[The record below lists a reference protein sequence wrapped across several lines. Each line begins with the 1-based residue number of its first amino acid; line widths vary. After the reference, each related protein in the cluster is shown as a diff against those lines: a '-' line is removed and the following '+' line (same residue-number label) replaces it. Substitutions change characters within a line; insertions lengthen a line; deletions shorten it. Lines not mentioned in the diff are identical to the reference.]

1 MAETVTKRL
10 NKVLTELNISMDRA
24 VEYLAKKGVKI
35 NPDPNAKIAPD
46 VYDVLAQGFEQDK
59 SKKQMIEEVN
69 QAKREEKEKQ
79 RIAKELQLAQ
89 VQKEEEEKEKAAEN
103 PQAEPVVI
111 PEPQPQPEVIK
122 AHAENT
128 VQLKTVGK
136 IDLDALEKPV
146 RKSVRKEE
154 PKQEKTPEK
163 PQEKPITVAKPQ
175 LEKKEETAPEVQALP
190 VAPVAE
196 IVQPDASPAESQEAT
211 PHEVEKIETQYQ
223 KLEGPKTVGK
233 IDLSVFEKPKADP
246 KKVSPADAARKK
258 RKRKRGEKVSGNDIQ
273 TNNPEAS
280 QRTNASQGRPQ
291 SGGAAS
297 GPRPKHPVRAKTEHV
312 EPTEEEIS
320 RQIKETLD
328 KLTSG
333 HGKNKAAK
341 YRKEKR
347 IFRRDEALREA
358 EREAEESKI
367 IKATEYVTVSE
378 LASMMNVPV
387 NKVIAS
393 CMQLGIM
400 AAMNQRLDA
409 DTLSIIAEEFGYQ
422 VQFVD
427 AELEDAILDNEPDD
441 EKDLKRRAPIVTVM
455 GHVDHGKTSLLDY
468 VRRSNVIAGE
478 AGGITQHIAAYSV
491 RLEGGEQITFLDT
504 PGHEAFTAMRA
515 RGAQVTD
522 IAIIVIAADSNV
534 MPQTKEAISHA
545 QAAGVPMVIAINKVD
560 LPTANPD
567 KIRESLS
574 NMNILVEEWGGKVQ
588 SQEISAKKGMGVKE
602 LLEKVLL
609 EAEMLDLKAN
619 PDRNAAGT
627 VIEAS
632 LDKGRGYVTTVLV
645 QNGSLKVGD
654 YALSGQYSGKVRAMF
669 DERGNKVE
677 KALPSQPVL
686 VLGLDGSPQAGDKFI
701 VMDDEKEAKQVAT
714 RRMQLKREQSVRA
727 SKHITLDEIGRRI
740 AIGDFKELNIIVK
753 GDVDGSVE
761 ALTESLERLSTDK
774 IHINIIHHGVGAVT
788 ESDVLLA
795 SASEAIIIGFNVRPS
810 TGARRLSE
818 QEQIE
823 IRTYSIIYDAINEVK
838 DAMQGMLAPEFKEEI
853 VANLEVRQVYKISK
867 VGTIAGCM
875 VLDGKLTRNTKIRV
889 VRDGVVVFTGELDSL
904 KRFKDDVKEVTKG
917 FECGLSIAKFN
928 DIQEGDIIEGYQMVE
943 VKPKL

>member
-1 MAETVTKRL
+1 
-10 NKVLTELNISMDRA
+10 
-24 VEYLAKKGVKI
+24 
-35 NPDPNAKIAPD
+35 
-46 VYDVLAQGFEQDK
+46 
-59 SKKQMIEEVN
+59 
-69 QAKREEKEKQ
+69 
-79 RIAKELQLAQ
+79 
-89 VQKEEEEKEKAAEN
+89 
-103 PQAEPVVI
+103 
-111 PEPQPQPEVIK
+111 
-122 AHAENT
+122 
-128 VQLKTVGK
+128 
-136 IDLDALEKPV
+136 
-146 RKSVRKEE
+146 
-154 PKQEKTPEK
+154 
-163 PQEKPITVAKPQ
+163 
-175 LEKKEETAPEVQALP
+175 
-190 VAPVAE
+190 
-196 IVQPDASPAESQEAT
+196 
-211 PHEVEKIETQYQ
+211 
-223 KLEGPKTVGK
+223 
-233 IDLSVFEKPKADP
+233 
-246 KKVSPADAARKK
+246 
-258 RKRKRGEKVSGNDIQ
+258 
-273 TNNPEAS
+273 
-280 QRTNASQGRPQ
+280 
-291 SGGAAS
+291 
-297 GPRPKHPVRAKTEHV
+297 
-312 EPTEEEIS
+312 
-320 RQIKETLD
+320 
-328 KLTSG
+328 
-333 HGKNKAAK
+333 
-341 YRKEKR
+341 
-347 IFRRDEALREA
+347 
-358 EREAEESKI
+358 
-367 IKATEYVTVSE
+367 
-378 LASMMNVPV
+378 
-387 NKVIAS
+387 
-393 CMQLGIM
+393 
-400 AAMNQRLDA
+400 
-409 DTLSIIAEEFGYQ
+409 
-422 VQFVD
+422 
-427 AELEDAILDNEPDD
+427 
-441 EKDLKRRAPIVTVM
+441 
-455 GHVDHGKTSLLDY
+455 
-468 VRRSNVIAGE
+468 
-478 AGGITQHIAAYSV
+478 
-491 RLEGGEQITFLDT
+491 
-504 PGHEAFTAMRA
+504 MRA

-574 NMNILVEEWGGKVQ
+574 NMNVLVEEWGGKVQ

-677 KALPSQPVL
+677 IARPSQPVL

-701 VMDDEKEAKQVAT
+701 VLSDEKEAKQVAA